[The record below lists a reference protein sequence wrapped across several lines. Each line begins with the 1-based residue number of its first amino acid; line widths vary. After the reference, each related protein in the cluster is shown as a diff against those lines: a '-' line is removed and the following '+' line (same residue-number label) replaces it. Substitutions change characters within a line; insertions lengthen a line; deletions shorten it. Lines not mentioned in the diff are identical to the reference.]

1 MSELLLETDRSR
13 VRRLHKRASYD
24 RATAHALLDAQPMCS
39 VGYILNER
47 PYVTPTLQWRDGN
60 RVFWHGS
67 SASRVLRTAAMIE
80 VCLSVA
86 ILDGF
91 VMARSGYNHS
101 VNSRSLTLFGTA
113 EPVRDN
119 EKRAAL
125 DTFVERLWP
134 GRVAKLRPPTE
145 QEIRATAVLSME
157 INEGSLKIRGG
168 APEDEDEDYAL
179 PIWAGTIPLRI
190 VTGVP
195 VPDPRNLDGVEMPDH
210 IRDFVWPDRE
220 ATPELEVPISEM
232 ACPRV

>member
-101 VNSRSLTLFGTA
+101 VNSRSLSLFGTA

-134 GRVAKLRPPTE
+134 GRVVKLRPPTE
-145 QEIRATAVLSME
+145 QEIRATTVLSME

-168 APEDEDEDYAL
+168 VPEDEDVGYLLQFQRSLNSGRANSTRQYQRQSAFSSAT
-179 PIWAGTIPLRI
+179 PRIKSAAFQPAYPMTRPLR
-190 VTGVP
+190 GVS
-195 VPDPRNLDGVEMPDH
+195 VG
-210 IRDFVWPDRE
+210 
-220 ATPELEVPISEM
+220 AK
-232 ACPRV
+232 